1 MNSMNWNRGMLIY
14 FRMDDCGWSSLS
26 TFPPFHLSS
35 FPAFHPILRTTQ
47 PKAFF
52 TGRPWHLNHTIADIQ
67 GKVQLRSGETAP
79 VDVMMEASWWSWNDF
94 TSFDKFDPFHIAV
107 EIQLKS
113 GTIWEFS
120 DSWPSG
126 SDKNH
131 APITQKLYRLK
142 ITAPGTPIVTDC
154 LYDFATFQIDMYGM
168 ANVWQM
174 YGTVSSG
181 VRISSQPSV
190 PLFPAPTSQVSIPSE
205 RWYPSCAHLQVSCC
219 GLTGAKA

>member
-1 MNSMNWNRGMLIY
+1 MI
-14 FRMDDCGWSSLS
+14 D
-26 TFPPFHLSS
+26 
-35 FPAFHPILRTTQ
+35 
-47 PKAFF
+47 
-52 TGRPWHLNHTIADIQ
+52 
-67 GKVQLRSGETAP
+67 
-79 VDVMMEASWWSWNDF
+79 
-94 TSFDKFDPFHIAV
+94 IAV

-131 APITQKLYRLK
+131 DNHAPITQKLYRLK
-142 ITAPGTPIVTDC
+142 ITATGTPIVTDC

-168 ANVWQM
+168 GNVWQM

-181 VRISSQPSV
+181 VRIWSQPSV

-205 RWYPSCAHLQVSCC
+205 RWYPSCAHLQVSWY